1 MASEPLVASVLA
13 QLEAAPRDANPFV
26 ELMGEGPAGRPLRQD
41 PVHREW
47 QELWTQHDRS
57 VLFAPIGHG
66 KTTQLRLRLL
76 WEIGRNPNI
85 QIAFIGA
92 SERHPKR
99 VLRALKAD
107 IERNNRLR
115 QVFPQLEPAE
125 PWGAKEVQVQRD
137 SRDPDATLAVFGLFG
152 KLLGSRADLV
162 VLDDVCNFEN
172 TLTSEQREKAFGW
185 MGEVLSRLRPGARV
199 IAIGH
204 TWHAQDVLHR
214 LGRKDGW
221 TVRRDEALVEGAD
234 GDQRALAP
242 SVLTVAD
249 IERKRRELGP
259 RNAELMPFNRMVSD
273 GASRFRMAWWERAL
287 QMGRGLGFAEHW
299 SGSPTYSGVDL
310 GHRKRRGADVTA
322 IVTAALLPEGTRQV
336 LDVRSG
342 HWSGPEVLRELQD
355 VHRRFGSVIAV
366 ENNGA
371 QQLLLDFAH
380 ELDAIPLKP
389 HATNGANKHD
399 VAHGVEALGL
409 QLAQGRWM
417 FPCDDELR
425 PPDDVAELIRESL
438 AYDPQRHA
446 GDRLMAWWICAEAI
460 RHGWAAQLGPLELE
474 HVDSLLRD
482 AAGFH

>member
-1 MASEPLVASVLA
+1 MGISSLAASTVAQFESARRDVNAFIELV
-13 QLEAAPRDANPFV
+13 
-26 ELMGEGPAGRPLRQD
+26 GEGPGGRPLRQD
-41 PVHREW
+41 PVHRAW
-47 QELWTQHDRS
+47 QRLWSQHDRS

-107 IERNNRLR
+107 LKRNSRLR
-115 QVFPQLEPAE
+115 QVFPGLRAAE
-125 PWGAKEVQVQRD
+125 PWGATEIQVERG

-162 VLDDVCNFEN
+162 VMDDICNFEN
-172 TLTSEQREKAFGW
+172 TLTGEQRDKAFGW

-204 TWHAQDVLHR
+204 TWHEQDVLHR
-214 LGRKDGW
+214 LGRKDAW
-221 TVRRDEALVEGAD
+221 TVRRDEALVD
-234 GDQRALAP
+234 GPDGTPRALSP
-242 SVLTVAD
+242 SVMTVAD

-259 RNAELMPFNRMVSD
+259 RNAELMLFNRLVSD

-287 QMGRGLGFAEHW
+287 QMGRGLGFAERW
-299 SGSPTYSGVDL
+299 QGGQAYTGVDL

-322 IVTAALLPEGTRQV
+322 VVTATVLPEGIRQV

-342 HWSGPEVLRELQD
+342 HWSGPEILRELQD
-355 VHRRFGSVIAV
+355 VHRRFGSIIAV

-380 ELDAIPLKP
+380 ELDAIPMRP
-389 HATNGANKHD
+389 HSTGANKHD
-399 VAHGVEALGL
+399 VAYGVEALGL

-417 FPCDDELR
+417 FPCDDDLR
-425 PPDDVAELIRESL
+425 PPDDVGELIRESL

-460 RHGWAAQLGPLELE
+460 RQGWAAQLGPLEIE
-474 HVDSLLRD
+474 HVDNLLRCGV
-482 AAGFH
+482 GFH